1 VHYLIF
7 KVNYNVLNY
16 NRLASKMEDSYIHQG
31 LRKKLIDKLVDRG
44 IRDEKVL
51 SAIDNV
57 PRHLFMDKA
66 FLKFA
71 YVDKAFPI
79 GDNQTISQPFTV
91 AFQTQLLE
99 VKKFDKVLE
108 IGSGSGYQTSILVS
122 MKAEVYSIER
132 IYELYKK
139 SKRILSIL
147 NLMPR
152 KIIWEDGYLGL
163 KKDAPFD
170 KILIAAACAEI
181 PMNLV
186 KQLKVGGKMIIPIGN
201 QKNQIM
207 NLITR
212 ISKNKIKKIE
222 MGNFLFVPMLT
233 NKI

>member
-1 VHYLIF
+1 M
-7 KVNYNVLNY
+7 N
-16 NRLASKMEDSYIHQG
+16 DSPKNKG
-31 LRKKLIDKLVDRG
+31 LRKKLVLELMKKG
-44 IRDEKVL
+44 IKDENVL
-51 SAIDNV
+51 KSINLI
-57 PRHLFMDKA
+57 PRHLFLHKD
-66 FLKFA
+66 FENFA
-71 YVDKAFPI
+71 YVDKPFPI
-79 GDNQTISQPFTV
+79 GFEQTISQPYTV
-91 AFQTQLLE
+91 AFQTQALE
-99 VKKFDKVLE
+99 IKAGNKVLE

-122 MKAEVYSIER
+122 MKAEVFSIER
-132 IYELYKK
+132 IHELYKQ

-147 NLMPR
+147 NLMPV
-152 KIIWEDGYLGL
+152 KIIWEDGYLGS

-170 KILIAAACAEI
+170 KILIAAACADI

-212 ISKNKIKKIE
+212 ISKNKIKKTE

>member
-1 VHYLIF
+1 M
-7 KVNYNVLNY
+7 N
-16 NRLASKMEDSYIHQG
+16 DSPKNIG
-31 LRKKLIDKLVDRG
+31 LRKKLVLELMKKG
-44 IRDEKVL
+44 IKDE
-51 SAIDNV
+51 NV
-57 PRHLFMDKA
+57 IKSISLIPRHLFLHKD
-66 FLKFA
+66 FENFA
-71 YVDKAFPI
+71 YVDKPFPI
-79 GDNQTISQPFTV
+79 GFEQTISQPYTV
-91 AFQTQLLE
+91 AFQTQVLE
-99 VKKFDKVLE
+99 IKAGDKVLE
-108 IGSGSGYQTSILVS
+108 IGSGSGYQTSILVI

-186 KQLKVGGKMIIPIGN
+186 KQLKVGGKMVIPIGD
-201 QKNQIM
+201 QKNQKM

-212 ISKNKIKKIE
+212 ISKNKIKKTEI
-222 MGNFLFVPMLT
+222 GNFLFVPMLT
-233 NKI
+233 KKI

>member
-1 VHYLIF
+1 M
-7 KVNYNVLNY
+7 N
-16 NRLASKMEDSYIHQG
+16 DSPKNKG
-31 LRKKLIDKLVDRG
+31 LRKKLVLELIEKG
-44 IRDEKVL
+44 IKDENVL
-51 SAIDNV
+51 KSINLI
-57 PRHLFMDKA
+57 PRHLFLHKD
-66 FLKFA
+66 FENFA
-71 YVDKAFPI
+71 YVDKPFPI
-79 GDNQTISQPFTV
+79 GFEQTISQPYTV
-91 AFQTQLLE
+91 AFQTEALE
-99 VKKFDKVLE
+99 IKAGNKVLE

-152 KIIWEDGYLGL
+152 KIVWEDGYLGS

-170 KILIAAACAEI
+170 KILIAAACSEI

-212 ISKNKIKKIE
+212 ISKNKIKKTE

>member
-1 VHYLIF
+1 M
-7 KVNYNVLNY
+7 N
-16 NRLASKMEDSYIHQG
+16 DSPKNIG
-31 LRKKLIDKLVDRG
+31 LRKKLVLELMKKG
-44 IRDEKVL
+44 IKDENVL
-51 SAIDNV
+51 KSINLI
-57 PRHLFMDKA
+57 PRHLFLHKD
-66 FLKFA
+66 FENFA
-71 YVDKAFPI
+71 YVDKPFPI
-79 GDNQTISQPFTV
+79 GFEQTISQPYTV
-91 AFQTQLLE
+91 AFQTQALE
-99 VKKFDKVLE
+99 IKAGDKVLE
-108 IGSGSGYQTSILVS
+108 IGSGSGYQTSILVT

-212 ISKNKIKKIE
+212 ISKNKIKKTE
-222 MGNFLFVPMLT
+222 LGNFLFVPMLT

>member
-1 VHYLIF
+1 M
-7 KVNYNVLNY
+7 N
-16 NRLASKMEDSYIHQG
+16 DSPKNIG
-31 LRKKLIDKLVDRG
+31 LRKKLVLELMKKG
-44 IRDEKVL
+44 IKDE
-51 SAIDNV
+51 NV
-57 PRHLFMDKA
+57 IKSISLIPRHLFLHKD
-66 FLKFA
+66 FENFA
-71 YVDKAFPI
+71 YVDKPFPI
-79 GDNQTISQPFTV
+79 GFEQTISQPYTV
-91 AFQTQLLE
+91 AFQTQVLE
-99 VKKFDKVLE
+99 IKAGDKVLE
-108 IGSGSGYQTSILVS
+108 IGSGSGYQTSILVI

-186 KQLKVGGKMIIPIGN
+186 KQLKVGGKMVIPIGD
-201 QKNQIM
+201 QKNQKM

-212 ISKNKIKKIE
+212 ISKNKIKKTE
-222 MGNFLFVPMLT
+222 LGNFLFVPMLT

>member
-1 VHYLIF
+1 M
-7 KVNYNVLNY
+7 N
-16 NRLASKMEDSYIHQG
+16 DSPKNKG
-31 LRKKLIDKLVDRG
+31 LRKKLVLELMKKG
-44 IRDEKVL
+44 IKDENVL
-51 SAIDNV
+51 KSINLI
-57 PRHLFMDKA
+57 PRHLFLHKD
-66 FLKFA
+66 FENFA
-71 YVDKAFPI
+71 YVDKPFPI
-79 GDNQTISQPFTV
+79 GFEQTISQPYTV
-91 AFQTQLLE
+91 AFQTQALE
-99 VKKFDKVLE
+99 IKVGDKVLE

-147 NLMPR
+147 NLMPI
-152 KIIWEDGYLGL
+152 KIIWEDGYLGS

-170 KILIAAACAEI
+170 KILIAAACADI

-212 ISKNKIKKIE
+212 ISKNKIKKTE

>member
-1 VHYLIF
+1 MNIKNKIKITVNGKQMQIIPELTLKSLIT
-7 KVNYNVLNY
+7 KLKMPLNKIAIEL
-16 NRLASKMEDSYIHQG
+16 N
-31 LRKKLIDKLVDRG
+31 KKIIDKNRISK
-44 IRDEKVL
+44 IRLKKG
-51 SAIDNV
+51 
-57 PRHLFMDKA
+57 DK
-66 FLKFA
+66 
-71 YVDKAFPI
+71 I
-79 GDNQTISQPFTV
+79 
-91 AFQTQLLE
+91 
-99 VKKFDKVLE
+99 LE
-108 IGSGSGYQTSILVS
+108 IGSGSGYQTAILVL
-122 MKAEVYSIER
+122 MKAQVYSIER

>member
-1 VHYLIF
+1 M
-7 KVNYNVLNY
+7 N
-16 NRLASKMEDSYIHQG
+16 DSPKNKG
-31 LRKKLIDKLVDRG
+31 LRKKLVLELMKKG
-44 IRDEKVL
+44 IKDENVL
-51 SAIDNV
+51 KSISII
-57 PRHLFMDKA
+57 PRHLFLHKD
-66 FLKFA
+66 FENFA

-79 GDNQTISQPFTV
+79 GFEQTISQPYTV
-91 AFQTQLLE
+91 AFQTQALE
-99 VKKFDKVLE
+99 IKVGDKVLE

-122 MKAEVYSIER
+122 MKAEVFSIER
-132 IYELYKK
+132 IYELYKQ

-147 NLMPR
+147 NLMPV
-152 KIIWEDGYLGL
+152 KIIWEDGYLGS

-170 KILIAAACAEI
+170 KILIAAACADI

-212 ISKNKIKKIE
+212 ISKNKIKKTE

>member
-1 VHYLIF
+1 M
-7 KVNYNVLNY
+7 N
-16 NRLASKMEDSYIHQG
+16 DSPKNKG
-31 LRKKLIDKLVDRG
+31 LRKKLVLELMKKG
-44 IRDEKVL
+44 IKDENVL
-51 SAIDNV
+51 KSINLI
-57 PRHLFMDKA
+57 PRHLFLHQD
-66 FLKFA
+66 FENFA
-71 YVDKAFPI
+71 YFDKPFPI
-79 GDNQTISQPFTV
+79 GFEQTISQPYTV
-91 AFQTQLLE
+91 AFQTQALE
-99 VKKFDKVLE
+99 IKAGNKVLE

-212 ISKNKIKKIE
+212 ISKNKIKKTE
-222 MGNFLFVPMLT
+222 LGNFLFVPMLT

>member
-1 VHYLIF
+1 M
-7 KVNYNVLNY
+7 N
-16 NRLASKMEDSYIHQG
+16 DSPKNKG
-31 LRKKLIDKLVDRG
+31 LRKKLVLELMKKG
-44 IRDEKVL
+44 IKDENVL
-51 SAIDNV
+51 KSISII
-57 PRHLFMDKA
+57 PRHLFLHKD
-66 FLKFA
+66 FENFA
-71 YVDKAFPI
+71 YVDKPFPI
-79 GDNQTISQPFTV
+79 GFEQTISQPYTV
-91 AFQTQLLE
+91 AFQTQALE
-99 VKKFDKVLE
+99 IKAGNKVLE

-186 KQLKVGGKMIIPIGN
+186 KQLKVGGKMVIPIGN

-212 ISKNKIKKIE
+212 ISKNKIKKTE
-222 MGNFLFVPMLT
+222 LGNFLFVPMLT

>member
-1 VHYLIF
+1 M
-7 KVNYNVLNY
+7 N
-16 NRLASKMEDSYIHQG
+16 DSPKNKG
-31 LRKKLIDKLVDRG
+31 LRKKLVLELMKKG
-44 IRDEKVL
+44 IKDENVL
-51 SAIDNV
+51 KSINLI
-57 PRHLFMDKA
+57 PRHLFLHKD
-66 FLKFA
+66 FENFA
-71 YVDKAFPI
+71 YVDKPFPI
-79 GDNQTISQPFTV
+79 GFEQTISQPYTV
-91 AFQTQLLE
+91 AFQTQALE
-99 VKKFDKVLE
+99 IKVGDRVLE

-152 KIIWEDGYLGL
+152 KIIWEDVVRF
-163 KKDAPFD
+163 KERCPFD
-170 KILIAAACAEI
+170 KILIAAACVEI

-212 ISKNKIKKIE
+212 ISKNKIKKTE
-222 MGNFLFVPMLT
+222 LGNFLFVPMLT

>member
-1 VHYLIF
+1 M
-7 KVNYNVLNY
+7 N
-16 NRLASKMEDSYIHQG
+16 DSPKNKG
-31 LRKKLIDKLVDRG
+31 LRKKLVLELMKKG
-44 IRDEKVL
+44 IKDENVL
-51 SAIDNV
+51 KSINLI
-57 PRHLFMDKA
+57 PRHLFLHKD
-66 FLKFA
+66 FENFA
-71 YVDKAFPI
+71 YVDKPFPI
-79 GDNQTISQPFTV
+79 GFEQTISQPYTV
-91 AFQTQLLE
+91 AFQTQALE
-99 VKKFDKVLE
+99 IKAGNKVLE

-122 MKAEVYSIER
+122 MKAEVFSIER

-147 NLMPR
+147 NLMPV
-152 KIIWEDGYLGL
+152 KIIWEDGYLGS

-170 KILIAAACAEI
+170 KILIVAACAEI

>member
-1 VHYLIF
+1 M
-7 KVNYNVLNY
+7 N
-16 NRLASKMEDSYIHQG
+16 DSPKNKG
-31 LRKKLIDKLVDRG
+31 LRKKLVLELMKKG
-44 IRDEKVL
+44 IKDENVL
-51 SAIDNV
+51 KSISII
-57 PRHLFMDKA
+57 PRHLFLHKD
-66 FLKFA
+66 FENFA

-79 GDNQTISQPFTV
+79 GFEQTISQPYTV
-91 AFQTQLLE
+91 AFQTQALE
-99 VKKFDKVLE
+99 IKVGDKVLE

-152 KIIWEDGYLGL
+152 KIIWEDGYLGS

-170 KILIAAACAEI
+170 KILIAAACADI

-212 ISKNKIKKIE
+212 ISKNKIKKTE
-222 MGNFLFVPMLT
+222 LGNFLFVPMLT

>member
-1 VHYLIF
+1 M
-7 KVNYNVLNY
+7 N
-16 NRLASKMEDSYIHQG
+16 DSPKNKG
-31 LRKKLIDKLVDRG
+31 LRKKLVLELMKKG
-44 IRDEKVL
+44 IKDENVL
-51 SAIDNV
+51 KSINLI
-57 PRHLFMDKA
+57 PRHLFLHKD
-66 FLKFA
+66 FENFA
-71 YVDKAFPI
+71 YVDKPFPI
-79 GDNQTISQPFTV
+79 GFEQTISQPYTV
-91 AFQTQLLE
+91 AFQTQALE
-99 VKKFDKVLE
+99 IKAGNKVLE

-147 NLMPR
+147 NLMPK
-152 KIIWEDGYLGL
+152 KIIWKDGYLGS

-170 KILIAAACAEI
+170 KILIAAACVEI

-212 ISKNKIKKIE
+212 ISKNKIKKTE
-222 MGNFLFVPMLT
+222 LGNFLFVPMLT

>member
-1 VHYLIF
+1 M
-7 KVNYNVLNY
+7 N
-16 NRLASKMEDSYIHQG
+16 DSPKNKG
-31 LRKKLIDKLVDRG
+31 LRKKLVLELMKKG
-44 IRDEKVL
+44 IKDENVL
-51 SAIDNV
+51 KSINLI
-57 PRHLFMDKA
+57 PRHLFLHKD
-66 FLKFA
+66 FENFA
-71 YVDKAFPI
+71 YVDKPFPI
-79 GDNQTISQPFTV
+79 GFEQTISQPYTV
-91 AFQTQLLE
+91 AFQTQALE
-99 VKKFDKVLE
+99 IKAGDKVLE

-122 MKAEVYSIER
+122 MKAEVFSIER
-132 IYELYKK
+132 IHELYKQ

-147 NLMPR
+147 NLMPV
-152 KIIWEDGYLGL
+152 KIIWEDGYLGS

-170 KILIAAACAEI
+170 KILIAAACADI

-212 ISKNKIKKIE
+212 ISKNKIKKTE

>member
-1 VHYLIF
+1 MADD
-7 KVNYNVLNY
+7 VLCY
-16 NRLASKMEDSYIHQG
+16 QVK
-31 LRKKLIDKLVDRG
+31 
-44 IRDEKVL
+44 
-51 SAIDNV
+51 DN
-57 PRHLFMDKA
+57 
-66 FLKFA
+66 
-71 YVDKAFPI
+71 
-79 GDNQTISQPFTV
+79 
-91 AFQTQLLE
+91 E
-99 VKKFDKVLE
+99 KVLE
-108 IGSGSGYQTSILVS
+108 IGTGSGYQTAVLLELG
-122 MKAEVYSIER
+122 AEVYSIER

-170 KILIAAACAEI
+170 KILIAASCAEI

>member
-1 VHYLIF
+1 M
-7 KVNYNVLNY
+7 N
-16 NRLASKMEDSYIHQG
+16 DSPKNKG
-31 LRKKLIDKLVDRG
+31 LRKKLVLELMKKG
-44 IRDEKVL
+44 IKDENVL
-51 SAIDNV
+51 KSINLI
-57 PRHLFMDKA
+57 PRHLFLHKD
-66 FLKFA
+66 FENFA
-71 YVDKAFPI
+71 YVDKPFPI
-79 GDNQTISQPFTV
+79 GFEQTISQPYTV
-91 AFQTQLLE
+91 AFQTQALE
-99 VKKFDKVLE
+99 IKAGNKVLE

-152 KIIWEDGYLGL
+152 KIIWEDGYLGS

-186 KQLKVGGKMIIPIGN
+186 QQLKVGGKMIIPIGN

-212 ISKNKIKKIE
+212 ISKNKIKKTE
-222 MGNFLFVPMLT
+222 LGNFLFVPMLT

>member
-1 VHYLIF
+1 M
-7 KVNYNVLNY
+7 N
-16 NRLASKMEDSYIHQG
+16 DSPKNKG
-31 LRKKLIDKLVDRG
+31 LRKKLVLELMKKG
-44 IRDEKVL
+44 IKDENVL
-51 SAIDNV
+51 KSINLI
-57 PRHLFMDKA
+57 PRHLFLHKD
-66 FLKFA
+66 FENFA

-79 GDNQTISQPFTV
+79 GFEQTISQPYTV
-91 AFQTQLLE
+91 AFQTEALE
-99 VKKFDKVLE
+99 IKEGNKVLE

-132 IYELYKK
+132 IYKLYKK

-152 KIIWEDGYLGL
+152 KLIWEDGYLGS

-186 KQLKVGGKMIIPIGN
+186 KQLKVGGKMVIPIGD
-201 QKNQIM
+201 QKNQKM

-212 ISKNKIKKIE
+212 ISNNKIKKTEI
-222 MGNFLFVPMLT
+222 GNFLFVPMLT
-233 NKI
+233 KKN